1 VVVEQDLLLRNMDTI
16 TVLIA
21 DAHILLRRSLRRFL
35 AQQRNILVVGE
46 AANSRQV
53 LSRMEALQPHIL
65 LLGVRMP
72 KMEGLKGL
80 PRIRAKS
87 PHTKI
92 LLLADAFEEDFIAS
106 ALQDGVHGCVLSTI
120 SPMEFAKVI
129 CTIHAGEFWVQR
141 KLLTQVVSHL
151 RQRVDE
157 LEGSPSKL
165 LDVLSDRE
173 HEVVIW
179 AAHGM
184 TNNEIAI
191 RLGISA
197 KTVKTHLQNV
207 FRKLK
212 IRRRV
217 QLSALSPYLASHIA
231 SGVPQP
237 QPRDRQ
243 T

>member
-1 VVVEQDLLLRNMDTI
+1 VVQSLLLCNMDVI

-21 DAHILLRRSLRRFL
+21 DAHTLLRRTLRRFL
-35 AQQRNILVVGE
+35 AQQQNIRVVGE
-46 AANSRQV
+46 AANSRQA
-53 LSRMEALQPHIL
+53 LSRLEALQPHIL
-65 LLGVRMP
+65 LLGMRMP
-72 KMEGLKGL
+72 KMEGLKVL

-87 PHTKI
+87 PRTKI
-92 LLLADAFEEDFIAS
+92 LLVADSFEEDFIAS
-106 ALQDGVHGCVLSTI
+106 ALQDGVHGYVLTTT
-120 SPMEFAKVI
+120 SPTELAKVI

-141 KLLTQVVSHL
+141 KLLTQVVSNL

-184 TNNEIAI
+184 TNNEIATQ
-191 RLGISA
+191 LGISA

-207 FRKLK
+207 YRKLN
-212 IRRRV
+212 IRRRI
-217 QLSALSPYLASHIA
+217 QLSALSPYLASHTPGAAPQPPA
-231 SGVPQP
+231 SG
-237 QPRDRQ
+237 
-243 T
+243 

>member
-1 VVVEQDLLLRNMDTI
+1 MVVAQGLLVCNMDVI

-21 DAHILLRRSLRRFL
+21 DAHTLLRRMLRRFL
-35 AQQRNILVVGE
+35 AQQRNIRVVGE

-72 KMEGLKGL
+72 KLEGLKVL

-106 ALQDGVHGCVLSTI
+106 ALQDGVHGCVLTTI
-120 SPMEFAKVI
+120 SPTVLAKVI

-141 KLLTQVVSHL
+141 KLLTQVVGHL

-157 LEGSPSKL
+157 LEGSQSKL

-184 TNNEIAI
+184 TNNEIAT

-217 QLSALSPYLASHIA
+217 QLSALSPYRASHTPGA
-231 SGVPQP
+231 APQP
-237 QPRDRQ
+237 PVSR
-243 T
+243 

>member
-1 VVVEQDLLLRNMDTI
+1 MVQSLLLCNMDVI

-21 DAHILLRRSLRRFL
+21 DAHTLPRRTLRRFL
-35 AQQRNILVVGE
+35 AQQRNIRVVGE
-46 AANSRQV
+46 AADSRQA
-53 LSRMEALQPHIL
+53 LSRLEALQPHIL
-65 LLGVRMP
+65 LLGMRVP
-72 KMEGLKGL
+72 KMEGLKLL

-87 PHTKI
+87 PRTKI
-92 LLLADAFEEDFIAS
+92 LLVADSFEEDFIAS
-106 ALQDGVHGCVLSTI
+106 ALQDGVHGCMLTTT
-120 SPMEFAKVI
+120 SPTELAKVI

-141 KLLTQVVSHL
+141 KLLTQVVSNL

-184 TNNEIAI
+184 TNNEIATQ
-191 RLGISA
+191 LGISA

-207 FRKLK
+207 YRKLN
-212 IRRRV
+212 IRRRI
-217 QLSALSPYLASHIA
+217 QLSALSPYLASHTPGAAPQPPA
-231 SGVPQP
+231 SG
-237 QPRDRQ
+237 
-243 T
+243 